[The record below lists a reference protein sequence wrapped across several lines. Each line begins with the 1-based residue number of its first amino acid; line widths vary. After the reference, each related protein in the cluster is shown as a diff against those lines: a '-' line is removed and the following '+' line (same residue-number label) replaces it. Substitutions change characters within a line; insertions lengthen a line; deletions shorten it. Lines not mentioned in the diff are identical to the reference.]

1 MAGNNRM
8 HTFETCLH
16 IKASNPSM
24 LAEFKIFLSIIL
36 RSPYSLRA
44 LFSRT
49 GCFKKIVQQWV
60 TNLFLGLEVMDDC
73 FTSFLVED
81 WCRASSQVQR

>member
-24 LAEFKIFLSIIL
+24 LAEFKIFLSIFAHHTVFV
-36 RSPYSLRA
+36 P
-44 LFSRT
+44 FSR
-49 GCFKKIVQQWV
+49 GLGVLKKIVQQWV
-60 TNLFLGLEVMDDC
+60 TNLFIGLEVMDDC
-73 FTSFLVED
+73 LTSFLVED